1 MTEGLSKMASH
12 YIALIHK
19 EPGSGYGVSFPD
31 LLGVTTVA
39 DKLDDALRKA
49 SVALAFAREDW
60 PGGAPRART
69 LDVLRNDPVFIDWSA
84 DAVVAAVSPTS
95 SMNEAA

>member
-1 MTEGLSKMASH
+1 MAQGLSKMASH

-39 DKLDDALRKA
+39 DTLDDALREA
-49 SVALAFAREDW
+49 SVALAFALEDW
-60 PGGAPRART
+60 PGGAPRPRS
-69 LDVLRNDPVFIDWSA
+69 LDVLRTDPAFLDWST

>member
-1 MTEGLSKMASH
+1 MAQGLKMTSH

-31 LLGVTTVA
+31 LIGVTTVA
-39 DKLDDALRKA
+39 DTLDDALREA
-49 SVALAFAREDW
+49 SVALAFALEDW
-60 PGGAPRART
+60 QGAAPRPRS
-69 LDVLRNDPVFIDWSA
+69 LDVLRTDPAFLDWST
-84 DAVVAAVSPTS
+84 DAVVAAVSPTG